1 MGVEMDFSKVS
12 NDVLLSSTQRWVRN
26 ERKSTH
32 VLLWHFNEM
41 ESRRLYAEMK
51 YPSMFECLVKFFGY
65 DEKGAYQRVHASR
78 LLRQIP
84 ELSEKIENGSLHLT
98 QMALVRKCINQE
110 KKEGRTVSLEQTK
123 KVFEQI
129 ENQTGKETQKILA
142 VEFNQPIQMHEIVKP
157 QRDNSSRLE
166 LTFSEESMKKAALVK
181 NHLSH
186 VLPGG
191 NYSDL
196 FVHLLDKE
204 LKRICGK
211 EKVNS
216 TAENEKFPTQSKE
229 VVSEQITSKREVSS
243 RQENVD
249 KLTKAKLTSS
259 QAKGNVESSTGKNQK
274 KDVRDE
280 SAKKL
285 MRRFGLKRK
294 REYIPVKL
302 RRACFGRAGFR
313 CEFVDANGAR
323 CDCGA
328 FLNLDHVI
336 PLSLGGTNRL
346 DNLRVLCQAHNL
358 REARRMGLWQPKVR
372 SFRVT

>member
-1 MGVEMDFSKVS
+1 MDFSKVS
-12 NDVLLSSTQRWVRN
+12 NDVLLSSAQRWVRN

-142 VEFNQPIQMHEIVKP
+142 VEFNQPIQMHEVVKP

-166 LTFSEESMKKAALVK
+166 LTLSEESMQKAVRVK
-181 NHLSH
+181 SHLSYA
-186 VLPGG
+186 LPGG

-216 TAENEKFPTQSKE
+216 TAEGAKTPTRNNE
-229 VVSEQITSKREVSS
+229 VGSEQIE
-243 RQENVD
+243 ENSLQKTGD
-249 KLTKAKLTSS
+249 KLSKGKITS
-259 QAKGNVESSTGKNQK
+259 NQL
-274 KDVRDE
+274 VRNE
-280 SAKKL
+280 KSVGKL

-294 REYIPVKL
+294 REYIPVKV
-302 RRACFGRAGFR
+302 RRACFSRAGFR